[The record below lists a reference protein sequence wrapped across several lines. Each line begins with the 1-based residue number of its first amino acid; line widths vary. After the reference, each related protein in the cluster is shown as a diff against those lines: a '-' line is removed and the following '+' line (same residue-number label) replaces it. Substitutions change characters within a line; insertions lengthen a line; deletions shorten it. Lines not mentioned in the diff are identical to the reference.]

1 MKLRRWQPMVSLMFT
16 GQGAGWGYCKA
27 SEKCVY
33 HELRS
38 RRRCR
43 GLIVP
48 ERGIFDLEDSY
59 VPEPRM
65 PSPVTRSATT
75 PSSGDGC
82 GKYSVN
88 PLKKHNTR
96 QLPSRQK
103 EQRWE
108 TTHCT
113 TPLELNDLGN
123 IFIMSGE
130 AGEKVR
136 KPSCETR
143 NCIIFLIHQR

>member
-1 MKLRRWQPMVSLMFT
+1 MAANGKSDVY
-16 GQGAGWGYCKA
+16 GQGVRWGYCKA

-59 VPEPRM
+59 VPVPRM
-65 PSPVTRSATT
+65 PSPVTRFATT
-75 PSSGDGC
+75 PLSRDGC
-82 GKYSVN
+82 GKYSVK

-103 EQRWE
+103 G
-108 TTHCT
+108 TMMGDNVLHCT
-113 TPLELNDLGN
+113 T
-123 IFIMSGE
+123 
-130 AGEKVR
+130 
-136 KPSCETR
+136 
-143 NCIIFLIHQR
+143 